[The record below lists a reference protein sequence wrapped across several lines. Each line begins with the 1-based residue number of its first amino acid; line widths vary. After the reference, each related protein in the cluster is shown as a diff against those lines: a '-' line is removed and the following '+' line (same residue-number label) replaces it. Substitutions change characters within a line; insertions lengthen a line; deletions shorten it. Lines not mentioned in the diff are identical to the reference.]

1 MNIMENVIDT
11 SLKTF
16 ASYFALF
23 LSFDALLAVAFVS
36 LPNQLSP
43 LYVPELRLRVLATSR

>member
-23 LSFDALLAVAFVS
+23 LSFDALLAFVS